1 VIGASLPMNA
11 PLNPYASP
19 QPAEPGGLDPNRLL
33 TATFVVDEGWRR
45 KCAAQ
50 VSLRQ
55 QSIMLRVAWVYLLI
69 GASLGVYNTYFSG
82 KAFHGS
88 PFNVVLGV
96 GSGVFAGLSM
106 WALTLIPLQF
116 WNRFFGKSAL
126 PLGPIRITISP
137 VMVTLET
144 ASLVGEWHLADLY
157 LLEGRKQALLRIN
170 TEDLAILV
178 PATADFGADD
188 YASWIKELAR
198 RLVTVAKKN

>member
-1 VIGASLPMNA
+1 MNA

-19 QPAEPGGLDPNRLL
+19 QPAEPDGLDPNRLL
-33 TATFVVDEGWRR
+33 TATFVVDERWQR
-45 KCAAQ
+45 KCATQ

-69 GASLGVYNTYFSG
+69 GSVFGWYRVQVTSHPLHGA
-82 KAFHGS
+82 AFK
-88 PFNVVLGV
+88 VLLGV
-96 GSGVFAGLSM
+96 GSGAFAGMSM

-144 ASLVGEWHLADLY
+144 ASLVGEWYLADLY

-188 YASWIKELAR
+188 YASWSKELAR